1 MVNMELYNNLIKNGY
16 TEVWLPEMEF
26 LPPDQ
31 MEYRKQLWNDTLYL
45 DDLTV
50 FAIDGYGNLFAWK
63 DNGSVVFIDIGPGKC
78 EAFSLCL
85 ADAIYRRIIEF
96 ANGDYADMCSNKDKA
111 EMNPDDAEYYTS
123 EDDAVELLK
132 QYLNTFGIF
141 FSKEQR
147 NYIELLIQQGFLPD
161 TNAFITEE
169 ELMRTIHDLIK
180 PENSKISDL
189 KR

>member
-1 MVNMELYNNLIKNGY
+1 MGNVELYNTLIKNGY

-26 LPPDQ
+26 LSPDQ
-31 MEYRKQLWNDTLYL
+31 MEYRKQLWSDTLHM

-63 DNGSVVFIDIGPGKC
+63 DNDCVVFIDIGPGKC
-78 EAFSLCL
+78 EDFSLSL

-96 ANGDYADMCSNKDKA
+96 SNGDYVEMCSNKEKA
-111 EMNPDDAEYYTS
+111 ELDPDDAEYYTS

-132 QYLNTFGIF
+132 QYLNTFGAF

-169 ELMRTIHDLIK
+169 ELMRTIRDLINTD
-180 PENSKISDL
+180 NSKCSDL
-189 KR
+189 K

>member
-1 MVNMELYNNLIKNGY
+1 MRNVELYNTLIKNGY

-26 LPPDQ
+26 LSPDQ
-31 MEYRKQLWNDTLYL
+31 MEYRKQLWSDTLPM

-63 DNGSVVFIDIGPGKC
+63 DNDCVVFIDIGPGKC
-78 EAFSLCL
+78 EDFSLSL

-96 ANGDYADMCSNKDKA
+96 SNGDYVEMCSNKEKA
-111 EMNPDDAEYYTS
+111 ELDPDDAEYYTS

-132 QYLNTFGIF
+132 QYLKTFGAF
-141 FSKEQR
+141 FTKEQR

-169 ELMRTIHDLIK
+169 ELMRTIRDLINTD
-180 PENSKISDL
+180 NSKCSDL
-189 KR
+189 K